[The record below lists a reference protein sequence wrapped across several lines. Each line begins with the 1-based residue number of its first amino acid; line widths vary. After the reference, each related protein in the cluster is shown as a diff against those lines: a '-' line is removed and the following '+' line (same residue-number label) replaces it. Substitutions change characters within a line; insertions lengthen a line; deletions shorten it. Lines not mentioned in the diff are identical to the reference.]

1 MVYTTMCIGNDW
13 IKRYSNEIN
22 NFGKYNNVVVV
33 TDDTSKFDNCEVRKY
48 KKDLFSYYDKLIV
61 LFNLLEHNKERV
73 TYVDADKFSTLP
85 KVEYDNES
93 CYTYN
98 IVDRDTFLY
107 NLAELDIDEL
117 ISKINKKINFDFNFT
132 HYIQE
137 GVISLPY
144 TSNFSDI
151 KKDIELC
158 KEVVE
163 EYCNQRKWNNDKL
176 DRYAETGIGYGE
188 GTALTAILSKYNIS
202 SINMNHKFKEKSIL

>member
-1 MVYTTMCIGNDW
+1 MCIGSNW
-13 IKRYSNEIN
+13 VGRYSNVIN

-48 KKDLFSYYDKLIV
+48 KKDLFSYYDKLIL
-61 LFNLLEHNKERV
+61 LFNLLEDTKERV

-85 KVEYDNES
+85 KIEYDNES

-98 IVDRDTFLY
+98 IVDRNTFLS
-107 NLAELDIDEL
+107 NLRELDIDEL
-117 ISKINKKINFDFNFT
+117 VSKINKKINFDFNFT

-144 TSNFSDI
+144 TNNFSDI
-151 KKDIELC
+151 KHDIKMC

-163 EYCNQRKWNNDKL
+163 GYCNQRDWNNIKL

-188 GTALTAILSKYNIS
+188 GTALTAILSKYNINS
-202 SINMNHKFKEKSIL
+202 VNMNHKFKEKRIV